1 MEQPSLVDVEIP
13 KEQKLTIC
21 GDVHG
26 QFYDF
31 NNIFKINGR
40 PSETHAYLFN
50 GDFVDRGSFSLEI
63 ILTLFA
69 YKLLY
74 PTGMYL
80 TRGNHET
87 DDMNKVYGFEDEVK
101 AKFSETM
108 FKMFSETFVTLPLAH
123 LVQKK
128 IFVVHGGLSSR
139 DDVTL
144 EEIRNINRISKGQ
157 PGQDGLMSELLWADP
172 QFLPGRSPSARGV
185 GQKFGPDVTEN
196 FCKMNDIGTFF
207 VILECLYY
215 RVIKGL

>member
-1 MEQPSLVDVEIP
+1 
-13 KEQKLTIC
+13 
-21 GDVHG
+21 
-26 QFYDF
+26 
-31 NNIFKINGR
+31 
-40 PSETHAYLFN
+40 
-50 GDFVDRGSFSLEI
+50 
-63 ILTLFA
+63 
-69 YKLLY
+69 
-74 PTGMYL
+74 MYL

-108 FKMFSETFVTLPLAH
+108 FKMFSETFATLPLAH

-144 EEIRNINRISKGQ
+144 EEIRNIDRITKGQ
-157 PGQDGLMSELLWADP
+157 PGQGGLMSELLWADP

-196 FCKMNDIGTFF
+196 FCKMNDIGMLSFF
-207 VILECLYY
+207 RNKLVRMCFDCQ
-215 RVIKGL
+215 